1 MVRENNKE
9 RRMGFKRFF
18 TFLLLMILL
27 LGEAGKF
34 QCHAANKYG
43 TFVGKKPDTYTQAG
57 DTVYFYPKKIYYSGK
72 KVVCYVYVVNKTGKK
87 ITGLSDTT
95 LTIKNENNK
104 VIAKHTFSAKKDI
117 TIGKDK
123 YKTVKYVFPA
133 SSVKRKKFY
142 FKNAKK
148 ISIKASFVFYPA

>member
-18 TFLLLMILL
+18 IFLLLMILL

-43 TFVGKKPDTYTQAG
+43 TFVGKKPATYTQAG
-57 DTVYFYPKKIYYSGK
+57 DTVYFYPKKIYYSGR
-72 KVVCYVYVVNKTGKK
+72 KVICYVYVVNNTGAK
-87 ITGLSDTT
+87 ITALSGTK
-95 LTIKNENNK
+95 LTIKNANDK
-104 VIAKHTFSAKKDI
+104 VIAKYKFKGKKKVKI
-117 TIGKDK
+117 ENGS

-133 SSVKRKKFY
+133 SSVIRKKFS
-142 FKNAKK
+142 FGNAKRMA
-148 ISIKASFVFYPA
+148 IDASFTFYPE